1 MLGEQGNEEQGDE
14 EQGNEEDGEQSHEED
29 GDEEDGDEENGKLE
43 FPSEFKSLN
52 ALRKRKLVVDIVKYG
67 NWLTFLDFGELF

>member
-29 GDEEDGDEENGKLE
+29 GDEKDGDEENGKLE
-43 FPSEFKSLN
+43 FPSEFKSFN
-52 ALRKRKLVVDIVKYG
+52 ALRKRKFKDIVKYG